1 MRATCLTCL
10 TFSWFPFF
18 FLGFQ
23 VFLED
28 TQTNTNEEAVGKKKE
43 KKAREN
49 KKAEMR

>member
-1 MRATCLTCL
+1 MSK
-10 TFSWFPFF
+10 FSWFPFF

-28 TQTNTNEEAVGKKKE
+28 TQTNTNEEAVGKKE

-49 KKAEMR
+49 KKADEMR

>member
-1 MRATCLTCL
+1 MRATMK
-10 TFSWFPFF
+10 FSWFPFF

-49 KKAEMR
+49 KKADEMR